1 MSVSSGGDVG
11 LPWDVD
17 ALLEDLDDD
26 VNDNGTNTPLEAF
39 LAAHGLRNFLGVLAA
54 EKIDLESLCLCRFA
68 ADFAACDKILFV
80 LEIFLRQFP
89 LPLHFFFRS
98 DADLKEIGVPLGPR
112 RKILDVVAKRKES
125 LLSPGTICDARY

>member
-68 ADFAACDKILFV
+68 ADFASSFL
-80 LEIFLRQFP
+80 LSRYFLRQFYGSFP
-89 LPLHFFFRS
+89 FPFTFSFAVMPIS
-98 DADLKEIGVPLGPR
+98 
-112 RKILDVVAKRKES
+112 RK
-125 LLSPGTICDARY
+125 